1 MASTG
6 EQQLS
11 IHQLLCKKV
20 AQLTKVVYQLN
31 VKSEDRDIDLN
42 LIAKSYEA
50 QIDQMATDNEQKV
63 RQVQEQFR
71 KHQQDLEAEV
81 TKLLGDIKRLEK
93 EKMQFL
99 SKMNEYKKENEERMT
114 RFKDVTK
121 QRIDQ
126 LILEVDALR
135 RDNVDDVR
143 NSRKAAKDE
152 LARVSAELRGQ
163 NEALAAQLSQM
174 TAARDRL
181 QKELDAVRAD
191 LDKST
196 RDVDDLK
203 QQLNAALKDKLSLS
217 DVTQKKI
224 AALEKQLEEARSQ
237 SLNSGDQINKLV
249 KRIDSL
255 EAELKTAQAN
265 YKQEVSTSTELK
277 KEIAQLKTEIAN
289 WKQASDEHAAGSR
302 ELEKKLRELETR
314 CAGLDKAVGEK
325 DLLLKQLQ
333 QDKSQLNTEIDGL
346 RKRIEDLQSK
356 STASSE
362 SERKLQLSL
371 ENATKEASFF
381 RTQLSDANA
390 KIDELKMQLAAER
403 TAKEKA
409 QTELTAAS
417 AQVVKLET
425 ELQRLRDE
433 FITAQSSES
442 NKYNQLE
449 AKLRTL
455 IQELEQSLVEEKIN
469 HEKALQAQRDTHEAE
484 SAALKAHISDQEKLH
499 QEKVERLEQKISEL
513 ETELS
518 KSLSGLSSAQE
529 LNASLMQKTQDEI
542 EALKTKVM
550 KYKLLV
556 DSIQVEIKQFCGS
569 TKETCK
575 LLLDALELSQR
586 DISSLL
592 DSQAETI
599 LLRVSQYITS
609 MRNEADSSNTMKREY
624 EELVG
629 GLRRQIDGL
638 NAELGKKT
646 EQTATLTSE
655 IENLKQLLEN
665 YRLELGS
672 VRSDLD
678 CKVREL
684 AEITQRYQDEIRKAD
699 LSSKEIKELSKKIK
713 CLEEQIAEMENTLGS
728 TLNTTSAEAIQLK
741 KQITELE
748 ARLAREME
756 AGHKLAAEKDQQI
769 DTMKSELKSAQ
780 EKYLSRD
787 REYKDLMEKLNIT
800 IADNNARTALLQKE
814 HDEQLA
820 KEQEK
825 IKKLSDENLLLS
837 GELERS
843 KQALASLT
851 DMHEKEIRALRK
863 ELAINQEALESMRE
877 SQRLSHEKIQGLE
890 ARLQHVTADAGRKL
904 DEEFRKH
911 QEALA
916 ALKKE
921 HQEKI
926 NSLISEY
933 EGRLTSANEQL
944 AQAMAEAEKSR
955 NELLFEIE
963 GLKAEFKNRP
973 SRLEDVELIN
983 QLRALLDKREQEL
996 DAAAKAV
1003 AYYKR
1008 ELLAREES
1016 YNKRFHKENS
1026 RVGTMQIPGVPAH
1039 AMNAQQNSIVGNMI
1053 GAPLG
1058 TAGLSA
1064 GGVPMGS
1071 FSQTGPLTGRV
1082 SKGSASPKAK
1092 RPLSNNGLGP
1102 KGAIGPISMP
1112 KHLPAPL

>member
-63 RQVQEQFR
+63 RQVQEQFK
-71 KHQQDLEAEV
+71 KHQEGLEAEV
-81 TKLLGDIKRLEK
+81 TKLLTDIKRLEK

-181 QKELDAVRAD
+181 QKELDTVRTD

-196 RDVDDLK
+196 RDIDDLK

-255 EAELKTAQAN
+255 EAELRTAQTN
-265 YKQEVSTSTELK
+265 YKQEVSISTELK
-277 KEIAQLKTEIAN
+277 KEIAQLKAEISN
-289 WKQASDEHAAGSR
+289 WKQSSDEHAAGSR
-302 ELEKKLRELETR
+302 ELEKKLGELKTR
-314 CAGLDKAVGEK
+314 CAGLEKVIEEK

-346 RKRIEDLQSK
+346 RKRIEELQSK

-390 KIDELKMQLAAER
+390 KIDELKMQLATER
-403 TAKEKA
+403 TTKEKA
-409 QTELTAAS
+409 QMELVIAS
-417 AQVVKLET
+417 AQIAKLET

-433 FITAQSSES
+433 FIATQSSES

-449 AKLRTL
+449 TKLKGL
-455 IQELEQSLVEEKIN
+455 IQELEQSLADEKIT
-469 HEKALQAQRDTHEAE
+469 HEKALQSQRDAYEAE
-484 SAALKAHISDQEKLH
+484 SAALKVHIADQKRLH
-499 QEKVERLEQKISEL
+499 QEEVEHLEQKILEL

-518 KSLSGLSSAQE
+518 KSLNGLTSAQE

-542 EALKTKVM
+542 RALKDEVM
-550 KYKLLV
+550 RYKLLA
-556 DSIQVEIKQFCGS
+556 DSIQVEIKRFCGS
-569 TKETCK
+569 MKETCK
-575 LLLDALELSQR
+575 LLLDTLELTQK
-586 DISSLL
+586 DISSVL

-599 LLRVSQYITS
+599 LLRVSQYITN
-609 MRNEADSSNTMKREY
+609 MRNEADSNNTMRREY

-629 GLRRQIDGL
+629 GLRRQIDSL
-638 NAELGKKT
+638 NIDLGKKT
-646 EQTATLTSE
+646 EQIVTLTTD
-655 IENLKQLLEN
+655 IENFKQLLEN

-678 CKVREL
+678 HKVREL
-684 AEITQRYQDEIRKAD
+684 AEITQKYQDETRKTD
-699 LSSKEIKELSKKIK
+699 LLSKEIEELSKKIK
-713 CLEEQIAEMENTLGS
+713 SMEEQIAEMESTLGS
-728 TLNTTSAEAIQLK
+728 TLNSTSAEAIQLK
-741 KQITELE
+741 KQIAELE
-748 ARLAREME
+748 ARLAREVE
-756 AGHKLAAEKDQQI
+756 AGHKLTAEKDQQI
-769 DTMKSELKSAQ
+769 DAIKSELKSTQ
-780 EKYLSRD
+780 EKYLSLD
-787 REYKDLMEKLNIT
+787 REYKDLIEKLNIT

-825 IKKLSDENLLLS
+825 LKKLSDENLLLS

-843 KQALASLT
+843 KQTIASLT

-863 ELAINQEALESMRE
+863 ELTINQEALESMRE
-877 SQRLSHEKIQGLE
+877 SQQLSHEKIQSLE

-911 QEALA
+911 QEALSI
-916 ALKKE
+916 LRKE

-926 NSLISEY
+926 DNLINEY
-933 EGRLTSANEQL
+933 EGRLTSAKEQL
-944 AQAMAEAEKSR
+944 TQAMVEAEKSR

-963 GLKAEFKNRP
+963 SLKTEFKNRP

-1039 AMNAQQNSIVGNMI
+1039 AMNAQQNSVISNMI

-1058 TAGLSA
+1058 AAGLSA

>member
-1 MASTG
+1 MASAG
-6 EQQLS
+6 EQQLN

-31 VKSEDRDIDLN
+31 VKSEDRDVDLN
-42 LIAKSYEA
+42 LIAKSYES
-50 QIDQMATDNEQKV
+50 QIDQMAADNEQKV
-63 RQVQEQFR
+63 RQVHEQFKR
-71 KHQQDLEAEV
+71 HQQDLEAEV

-93 EKMQFL
+93 EKIQFL
-99 SKMNEYKKENEERMT
+99 SKMNEYKKENEDRMA

-135 RDNVDDVR
+135 RDNIDDVR

-152 LARVSAELRGQ
+152 LTRVSAELRGQ
-163 NEALAAQLSQM
+163 NEALAAQLAQM
-174 TAARDRL
+174 TAARDKL
-181 QKELDAVRAD
+181 QKELDTARTD
-191 LDKST
+191 LDKSV

-217 DVTQKKI
+217 DLTQKKI

-255 EAELKTAQAN
+255 DAELKTAQAN
-265 YKQEVSTSTELK
+265 YKQECNTSAELK
-277 KEIAQLKTEIAN
+277 KEVARLKSEIDS
-289 WKQASDEHAAGSR
+289 WKQSSDEHMAGSR
-302 ELEKKLRELETR
+302 ELEKRLGELEAKCT
-314 CAGLDKAVGEK
+314 GLEKVAEEK
-325 DLLLKQLQ
+325 DSLLKQLQ
-333 QDKSQLNTEIDGL
+333 RDKTQLNTEIDGL

-362 SERKLQLSL
+362 SERKLQLAL

-390 KIDELKMQLAAER
+390 KIDELKMQLTTER

-409 QTELTAAS
+409 QAELTATS
-417 AQVVKLET
+417 ARVVKLEA
-425 ELQRLRDE
+425 ELQQLRNE
-433 FITAQSSES
+433 FINAQSSES
-442 NKYNQLE
+442 DKYNKME
-449 AKLRTL
+449 AELKKL
-455 IQELEQSLVEEKIN
+455 IQELEQSLAEEKAK
-469 HEKALQAQRDTHEAE
+469 HEKALQSLQEAHDAE
-484 SAALKAHISDQEKLH
+484 FSSLKACIADQKKLH
-499 QEKVERLEQKISEL
+499 QEEVDRLGQKISEL
-513 ETELS
+513 EAELS
-518 KSLSGLSSAQE
+518 KSLGGLSSAQE

-542 EALKTKVM
+542 RGLKDEVL
-550 KYKLLV
+550 KYKALI
-556 DSIQVEIKQFCGS
+556 DSIQVEIKRFCGS
-569 TKETCK
+569 AKETCK
-575 LLLDALELSQR
+575 VLLGALGSAQK

-599 LLRVSQYITS
+599 ISRISQYVTN
-609 MRNEADSSNTMKREY
+609 MRNEADSNNNVKREY
-624 EELVG
+624 EELVS
-629 GLRRQIDGL
+629 GLRRQIDSL
-638 NAELGKKT
+638 NVELGKKAET
-646 EQTATLTSE
+646 ITVLTGE
-655 IENLKQLLEN
+655 VEGLKQLLEN

-672 VRSDLD
+672 LRSDLEG
-678 CKVREL
+678 KVREL
-684 AEITQRYQDEIRKAD
+684 AEITQKYQDETKRTDAYA
-699 LSSKEIKELSKKIK
+699 SEIEALNKRIK
-713 CLEEQIAEMENTLGS
+713 GMEEQIAEMESTLGS
-728 TLNTTSAEAIQLK
+728 TLNATSAEAIQLK
-741 KQITELE
+741 KQIAELE
-748 ARLAREME
+748 ARLAKEVE
-756 AGHKLAAEKDQQI
+756 AGHRLAAEKDEQI
-769 DTMKSELKSAQ
+769 SAVKDELNSAR
-780 EKYLSRD
+780 ERYLSLE
-787 REYKDLMEKLNIT
+787 REYKDIIEKLNIT
-800 IADNNARTALLQKE
+800 VADNNARVALLQKE

-820 KEQEK
+820 REHEQ
-825 IKKLSDENLLLS
+825 IKKLTDENTLLS

-843 KQALASLT
+843 KQTIASLT
-851 DMHEKEIRALRK
+851 DMHEKEIKTLRK
-863 ELAINQEALESMRE
+863 ELAINQEAIESMRE
-877 SQRLSHEKIQGLE
+877 SHRLSQEKIQSLE
-890 ARLQHVTADAGRKL
+890 ARLQRVTADASRKL
-904 DEEFRKH
+904 DEEFKKH

-916 ALKKE
+916 ALSKE
-921 HQEKI
+921 HQGKI
-926 NSLISEY
+926 DGIIADY
-933 EGRLTSANEQL
+933 ENRLASANEQL
-944 AQAMAEAEKSR
+944 VLAIEEAEKAR
-955 NELLFEIE
+955 NELLSEIE
-963 GLKAEFKNRP
+963 SLKAEFKNRP

-1039 AMNAQQNSIVGNMI
+1039 AMNAQQNSVISNMI

-1058 TAGLSA
+1058 ATGLNT

-1102 KGAIGPISMP
+1102 KGAIGPLTMP
-1112 KHLPAPL
+1112 KHLPPPL